1 MAKII
6 AVALQKGG
14 VGKTTTTVNLS
25 AALAEKGKRVLVVD
39 LDPQAN
45 TTSGLG
51 IDKKESINT
60 TYSLFLG
67 EEIDECI
74 LSVKSEKM
82 DLIPSEDPLAGAVIE
97 LSGHKNESMI
107 LKAAL
112 DQIDDR
118 YDYVLIDCPPAI
130 SLFTINAFTAAESVI
145 IPVQCEFY
153 ALEGLSLLIHSI
165 NLIRDRRNPILDI
178 EGILLTMYDPRN
190 KLTHEAE
197 ASIKGLFPGRVF
209 ETKIPRNIRVAEAP
223 SHGVSVLR
231 YAPDAPGAEAYRRL
245 ADELIRK
252 ETDHGLF

>member
-51 IDKKESINT
+51 INKNEVINT
-60 TYSLFLG
+60 TYSLLLG

-74 LSVKSEKM
+74 LSVKSEKV

-97 LSGHKNESMI
+97 LSGHDNESMI

-112 DQIDDR
+112 DQIDNR
-118 YDYVLIDCPPAI
+118 YDYILIDCPPAI

-165 NLIRDRRNPILDI
+165 NLIRERRNPILDI
-178 EGILLTMYDPRN
+178 EGILLTMYDSRN
-190 KLTHEAE
+190 KLTREAE
-197 ASIKGLFPGRVF
+197 ASIKKLFPGRVF
-209 ETKIPRNIRVAEAP
+209 ETIIPRNIRVAEAP
-223 SHGVSVLR
+223 SHGMSVLK
-231 YAPDAPGAEAYRRL
+231 YAPEAPGAEAYRKL
-245 ADELIRK
+245 ADEMIRR
-252 ETDHGLF
+252 ETGYEIF